1 MLKTVKNKI
10 KYIKKENM
18 LLKEERIRIARERTE
33 KEAREE
39 CERIKAEKDALMEL
53 SEKELIVEVIMALK
67 GYNIRINNIENQ
79 QNNLKDRID
88 FLETDIYSLKS
99 VVDEWN
105 NNR

>member
-1 MLKTVKNKI
+1 
-10 KYIKKENM
+10 M

-33 KEAREE
+33 KEAR
-39 CERIKAEKDALMEL
+39 
-53 SEKELIVEVIMALK
+53 K

-88 FLETDIYSLKS
+88 FLETGIHSLKS
-99 VVDEWN
+99 VVDELN